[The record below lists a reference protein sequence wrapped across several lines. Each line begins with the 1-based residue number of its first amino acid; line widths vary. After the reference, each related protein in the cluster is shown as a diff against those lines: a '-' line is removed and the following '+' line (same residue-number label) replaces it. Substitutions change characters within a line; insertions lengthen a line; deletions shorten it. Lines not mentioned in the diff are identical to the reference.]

1 MRISRTQN
9 NRKAVFSM
17 EEQIAI
23 FCDKDD
29 FCKAYEE
36 YCTHS
41 LLMDKKEVIPK
52 TRMSLSEIMTILIM
66 YQLSGYRTFKWY
78 YIHQVME
85 YQKQD
90 FPTLVSYNRFV
101 EIMKY
106 ALVPLILYTIRA
118 RFGKCS
124 GISFVDSTPIK
135 VCNNHRIS
143 SHRVFSEYAKKGKSS
158 MGWFYGFKLH
168 LIINDCGE
176 ILSFCLTSG
185 NVDDRN
191 EKVMDALTKEIFGKL
206 FADRGYISSKL
217 FEKLYFKGITLVTRA
232 KKNMKNKLM
241 DYYDRILLR
250 KRTVVESVNDFLK
263 NICNLE
269 HSRHR
274 SVINF
279 LVNLVSALAA
289 YSFLP
294 KKPSISLYS
303 DMNSSIICF
312 LLN

>member
-1 MRISRTQN
+1 
-9 NRKAVFSM
+9 M

-23 FCDKDD
+23 FCDIDD

>member
-1 MRISRTQN
+1 
-9 NRKAVFSM
+9 M
-17 EEQIAI
+17 EEQLAI
-23 FCDKDD
+23 FCDVDD
-29 FCKAYEE
+29 FCKDYEA

-41 LLMDKKEVIPK
+41 LLMDKNEVIPK
-52 TRMSLSEIMTILIM
+52 TKMALSEIMTILIM
-66 YQLSGYRTFKWY
+66 YHLSGYRTFKWY
-78 YIHQVME
+78 YKNHVMK

-101 EIMKY
+101 EIIKY
-106 ALVPLILYTIRA
+106 ALVPLLLYTIRA

-135 VCNNHRIS
+135 VCDNHRINT
-143 SHRVFSEYAKKGKSS
+143 HHVFSEYAKKGKSS

-168 LIINDCGE
+168 LIINDKGE

-191 EKVMDALTKEIFGKL
+191 ETVMNSLTKEIFGKL
-206 FADRGYISSKL
+206 FADRGYISQML
-217 FEKLYFKGITLVTRA
+217 FEKLLKKDITLVTRA

-241 DYYDRILLR
+241 DLYDRLMLR
-250 KRTVVESVNDFLK
+250 KRTVIESVNDFLK
-263 NICNLE
+263 NICDIE

-274 SVINF
+274 SVTNF

-294 KKPSISLYS
+294 KKPSICSAS
-303 DMNSSIICF
+303 NMTKGF
-312 LLN
+312 LCLLD